1 MSRRLKLQEKLEEL
15 LESRNVYYQPPES
28 KKMDYPAIRYNKQSS
43 DKRAADDA
51 SYTLIDCYELIVI
64 NKLPND
70 ELVNKLLLNF
80 VMISYDRHYESDG
93 LNHDVLT
100 LYY

>member
-51 SYTLIDCYELIVI
+51 AYTLIDCYELIVI

-80 VMISYDRHYESDG
+80 AMISYNRHYESDG

>member
-15 LESRNVYYQPPES
+15 LENRNVYYQPPDTI
-28 KKMDYPAIRYNKQSS
+28 KINYPAIIYNKQTI
-43 DKRAADDA
+43 DKRSADDTA
-51 SYTLIDCYELIVI
+51 YTLTDCYELIVI

-70 ELVNKLLLNF
+70 ELVNKLLLTF
-80 VMISYDRHYESDG
+80 AMVSHDRHYASDG

>member
-51 SYTLIDCYELIVI
+51 S
-64 NKLPND
+64 
-70 ELVNKLLLNF
+70 
-80 VMISYDRHYESDG
+80 
-93 LNHDVLT
+93 
-100 LYY
+100 

>member
-1 MSRRLKLQEKLEEL
+1 MNRRLKLQEKLEEL

-43 DKRAADDA
+43 DKRAADDT

-80 VMISYDRHYESDG
+80 AMISYDRYYESDG